1 MAKQTSRSEH
11 NARVRV
17 FQARQRVHNQQ
28 VDRRRRDQV
37 VGIAGALAAVL
48 VSSLAFWGW
57 SVQDES
63 GELSADQEALLDEIS
78 ETLGEQAGEAPEAP
92 TGQAPDPSE
101 SENRLWEADM
111 VIDGITVSLELDGVA
126 APQAVASFISLA
138 AEGYFDET
146 SCHRLVTAGIFVL
159 QCGDPTGTGT
169 GGPDYRF
176 GPVENAPDDNI
187 YPVGTLAMARV
198 GGDGF
203 SMGSQFFI
211 VYDQSFIPAD
221 AAGGYTV
228 FGRVTSGLD
237 QLTEDIVSLGA
248 VGGSSD
254 GEPVADATIST
265 ITIR

>member
-1 MAKQTSRSEH
+1 MAKNPSRSEH

-17 FQARQRVHNQQ
+17 FEARQRVHNGQI
-28 VDRRRRDQV
+28 DRRRRDQL
-37 VGIAGALAAVL
+37 VGISGALAAIVL
-48 VSSLAFWGW
+48 SSLAFWGW
-57 SVQDES
+57 SVQGAPSDE
-63 GELSADQEALLDEIS
+63 LTADQEALIDDIGEALDTAEP
-78 ETLGEQAGEAPEAP
+78 EEPAGEV
-92 TGQAPDPSE
+92 PDPAL
-101 SENRLWEADM
+101 SENRLWEADI

-138 AEGYFDET
+138 QEGYFDNT

-176 GPVENAPDDNI
+176 GPVENAPADDI

-198 GGDGF
+198 GGDGN

-211 VYDQSFIPAD
+211 VYDQSFIPSD
-221 AAGGYTV
+221 NAGGYTV
-228 FGRVTSGLD
+228 FGQVTSGLD
-237 QLTEDIVSLGA
+237 QLTVDV
-248 VGGSSD
+248 VGQGVQGGVAD
-254 GEPVADATIST
+254 GTPVANATIST